1 MQEQGKILLLIK
13 DVTEIKRKIWVS
25 VDEMYQYFSDFED
38 VFKKK
43 RKERNKELRDKGGV
57 ILTASIQ
64 GIQDKQPG
72 EEKATAVKI

>member
-1 MQEQGKILLLIK
+1 MRCISIFLILRMSL
-13 DVTEIKRKIWVS
+13 
-25 VDEMYQYFSDFED
+25 
-38 VFKKK
+38 KKK